1 MLAFLEPY
9 YAGSHKYFADGFAKV
24 FPERIQTFT
33 LQGRHWKWR
42 MHGSAVTFAEMLEKS
57 GGKFDTVIASSLTD
71 TALLKSLILPKMPGC
86 RFVTYFHENQLAY
99 PWSENDKEPEKTD
112 MHYAFINFTS
122 ALVSDLAF
130 FNSGFNKE
138 SFFSA
143 LEGFLRSFPDNR
155 LVGRID
161 AVYKRSKVLYP
172 GVNTIPMLADKKN
185 KPLKILWNHRWEYDK
200 DPQTFFE
207 TMFRLKEAGIPFQ
220 LVVLG
225 EEKSTS
231 PEIFKIAKEKLK
243 DEIISFGYAED
254 YEEYKKLVA
263 SCDILPVTSK
273 HEFFGI
279 SVLEA
284 ASAGVIPML
293 PKRLSYPEIFP
304 PEKFGKLFYEEGG
317 LFDSVVCFLKDPDL
331 SLRDEISGRAQ
342 LFDWSHFKK
351 GAEKLLFS
359 EN

>member
-9 YAGSHKYFADGFAKV
+9 YSGSHKYFADGLKKC
-24 FPERIQTFT
+24 FPEQIQLFT

-42 MHGSAVTFAEMLEKS
+42 MHGSAVTFAEMIEKS
-57 GGKFDTVIASSLTD
+57 GTEFDTIIVSSLSD
-71 TALLKSLILPKMPGC
+71 TALLKSLVLPEMPET

-99 PWSENDKEPEKTD
+99 PWSENDKEPSKTD

-122 ALVSDLAF
+122 ALVSDLAL
-130 FNSGFNKE
+130 FNSEFNKE

-155 LVGRID
+155 LSGRID
-161 AVYKRSKVLYP
+161 AVYKKSKVLYP
-172 GVNTIPMLADKKN
+172 GINTIPKSN
-185 KPLKILWNHRWEYDK
+185 SVEGNILKILWNHRWEYDK
-200 DPQTFFE
+200 DPIAFFG
-207 TMFRLKEAGIPFQ
+207 TMFRLKEEGIPFK

-231 PEIFKIAKEKLK
+231 PEIFKIAREKLK
-243 DEIISFGYAED
+243 DEIISFGYAENYD
-254 YEEYKKLVA
+254 EYKSLV
-263 SCDILPVTSK
+263 SCCDILPVTSK

-284 ASAGVIPML
+284 ASSGVIPIL
-293 PKRLSYPEIFP
+293 PDRLSYPEIFP
-304 PEKFGKLFYEEGG
+304 KEKFGKLFYEKGKM
-317 LFDSVVCFLKDPDL
+317 FDFIKNFSENPDF
-331 SLRDEISGRAQ
+331 SLRDEVSERAS
-342 LFDWSHFKK
+342 LFDWNHFRLN
-351 GAEKLLFS
+351 AEKLLFS